1 MIKTLKSELKLRP
14 TYDEMIGMTEAQSD
28 ENRPSIETVIDRKA
42 TLFRNNQFGSQ
53 FDNIDFLGLKKQE
66 EDRAK
71 ESVRQAQLRQTAIST
86 GSSMGV
92 LSSSG
97 FTTPAEVY
105 EATDDDDDMTSEEAT
120 RIRAEM
126 ERYLQRQQQTQQS
139 SSSTARTDLDEAH
152 RQSLPAGVE
161 MYRMNTGGTDEMTP
175 LETPTEIVEEEEE
188 EEEEF
193 EDDEEVEVDN
203 NNDLKYWERKT
214 LKQLEE
220 QLEFRG
226 IQLDKKQLQEME
238 RLKPKGKGK
247 ETTKKQYLLNVI
259 EGLIKSG
266 KWNSE
271 NTMKGGKGKG
281 SGGSRMPREA
291 SAEASSS
298 DVVPSQQSASSTAKD
313 ILISGAKAGV
323 ETLAKAGA
331 TALAKS
337 FLPA

>member
-14 TYDEMIGMTEAQSD
+14 TYDEMIGMIEAQSD
-28 ENRPSIETVIDRKA
+28 ENRPSIETAIDRRA

-71 ESVRQAQLRQTAIST
+71 EEVRQAQLRQTAIST

-92 LSSSG
+92 LTSSG

-126 ERYLQRQQQTQQS
+126 ERYLQRQQQAQQASAS
-139 SSSTARTDLDEAH
+139 SSRSDLDEAH
-152 RQSLPAGVE
+152 RQSLPTGVE

-188 EEEEF
+188 EEEES

-220 QLEFRG
+220 QPELRG

-247 ETTKKQYLLNVI
+247 DMTKKQYLLNVI
-259 EGLIKSG
+259 EVLIKSG
-266 KWNSE
+266 KWNNE
-271 NTMKGGKGKG
+271 NTMKGGKGKS
-281 SGGSRMPREA
+281 SG
-291 SAEASSS
+291 ASSS
-298 DVVPSQQSASSTAKD
+298 DLVPSQQSASSTAKD

-323 ETLAKAGA
+323 ETLAKAGG

-337 FLPA
+337 FLPV

>member
-14 TYDEMIGMTEAQSD
+14 TYDEMIGMIEAQGD
-28 ENRPSIETVIDRKA
+28 ENRPSIETVIDRRA

-71 ESVRQAQLRQTAIST
+71 ESVRQAQLRENGIMA
-86 GSSMGV
+86 GASSGLV
-92 LSSSG
+92 SIGSSG
-97 FTTPAEVY
+97 FSTPAEVY
-105 EATDDDDDMTSEEAT
+105 EATDDDDMTGEEAT

-126 ERYLQRQQQTQQS
+126 ERYLQRQQEARQVS
-139 SSSTARTDLDEAH
+139 SSSARSDLDEAH

-175 LETPTEIVEEEEE
+175 LETLTEKEEEEE
-188 EEEEF
+188 DEF
-193 EDDEEVEVDN
+193 EDDEEVEIDN

-220 QLEFRG
+220 QLELRG
-226 IQLDKKQLQEME
+226 IQLDRKQLQEME

-247 ETTKKQYLLNVI
+247 EMTKKQYLLNVI

-281 SGGSRMPREA
+281 SGV
-291 SAEASSS
+291 SSS

-337 FLPA
+337 FLPV